1 MAEKRIL
8 VVAGTGPAAIK
19 LAPVV
24 LEARR
29 RAGVEVLLCNTAQ
42 HRTLVTQAL
51 DVFGL
56 KPDIDLDVMLPGQTL
71 AGLTSRLFA
80 RLPDALAQTRPD
92 VVVVQ
97 GDTTTV
103 FAGALCAFYERIPV
117 AHVEAG
123 LRTDDPYAPFP
134 EEINRR
140 LVGQVARWHFAPTEG
155 ARHNLLRD
163 GVSPD
168 RVHVTGNTVVDALL
182 TVAAGDPQVPAALD
196 PGPGRRLVLVT
207 GHRRENFGEGL
218 RGVCGA
224 LADIARAHP
233 DTDIVYLVHPNP
245 NVEGPV
251 RELLGGCAN
260 VRLAPPTGYGETV
273 ALMKR
278 AALIITDSGGIQEEA
293 PALGVP
299 VLVTRDVTER
309 PECVESGCA
318 RLVGTDRARI
328 VSAAAALLDDPA
340 AHARMARAANPFGDG
355 TASRRILDVLLA
367 EGA

>member
-1 MAEKRIL
+1 MADKRIL
-8 VVAGTGPAAIK
+8 IVAGTRPEAIK
-19 LAPVV
+19 LAPVI

-29 RAGVEVLLCNTAQ
+29 RAGLEVLLCNTAQ

-56 KPDIDLDVMLPGQTL
+56 TPDFDLDVMVPGQTL

-80 RLPDALAQTRPD
+80 RLPEVLESARPD
-92 VVVVQ
+92 AVVVQ

-103 FAGALCAFYERIPV
+103 FAGALCAFYARVPV

-140 LVGQVARWHFAPTEG
+140 LVGQIARWHFAPTAG
-155 ARHNLLRD
+155 AKANLLRD
-163 GVSPD
+163 GVAPD

-182 TVAAGDPQVPAALD
+182 TVAAGKPKLPPELE
-196 PGPGRRLVLVT
+196 PGAGRRLVLVT

-218 RGVCGA
+218 QNVCGA
-224 LADIARAHP
+224 LSDIARRHA
-233 DTDIVYLVHPNP
+233 DVELVYLVHPNP
-245 NVEGPV
+245 NVEAPV
-251 RELLGGCAN
+251 RACLGELPN
-260 VRLAPPTGYGETV
+260 VKLAPPASYGDTV
-273 ALMKR
+273 ALMQR

-299 VLVTRDVTER
+299 VLITRDVTER

-318 RLVGTDRARI
+318 RLVGTDRERI
-328 VSAAAALLDDPA
+328 AAAADELLSDA
-340 AHARMARAANPFGDG
+340 VAHARMARANNPFGDG
-355 TASRRILDVLLA
+355 KASARIMDVLMG
-367 EGA
+367 EM